1 MNRIKKLILLI
12 TLILITLS
20 NAFSISVFAAEKAD
34 LIQARDN
41 LQAVIDNQDK
51 SLNGNSYYEATSYHS
66 FLEAIN
72 VFGGILGVQA
82 VIDDDLA
89 EQNEID
95 DLVTAIN
102 DAIAGLVTYVTYNLV
117 LNNLNQA
124 KSITSNTY
132 TQDSIVLYYAELTRI
147 ELILFN
153 PTAGETIIAA
163 LNDDII
169 NAFTILLQLADNS
182 SLLETYNE
190 LINKDISEYTTNSGI
205 LYNLE
210 LDRLYDLIVSPNLD
224 ATLSQQI
231 INDLNIVE
239 DLLVDLPE
247 YSALQ
252 GAYDSTDEYKE
263 EDYSAS
269 SYQAMLDA
277 KSDALYTLSNLNATQ
292 TEVDLSETNLLN
304 AIAELSRKIDTI
316 YINEGDQLDIN
327 QYITLGQANVIN
339 YSVADD
345 EILTVDNTGQVQGI
359 GFGETTVSI
368 ELDNSAIEIITIFV
382 KAKPGVAVY
391 VLTFS
396 LPLASIGLGFGM
408 IYVKK
413 DTWKKIFN
421 VTKNLFKRKK

>member
-1 MNRIKKLILLI
+1 MNRIKKIILLI
-12 TLILITLS
+12 TLIFITLS

-41 LQAVIDNQDK
+41 LQAVIDNQDN

-72 VFGGILGVQA
+72 VFGGILGIQTL
-82 VIDDDLA
+82 IDDDLA
-89 EQNEID
+89 EQNEVD

-102 DAIAGLVTYVTYNLV
+102 NAIAGLVTYVTYNLV

-153 PTAGETIIAA
+153 PIAGETIIAA

-169 NAFTILLQLADNS
+169 NAFTILVQLADNS
-182 SLLETYNE
+182 DLLETYNE

-224 ATLSQQI
+224 STLSQQI
-231 INDLNIVE
+231 IDDLNIVE
-239 DLLVDLPE
+239 DLLVELPD

-252 GAYDSTDEYKE
+252 EAYDSTDEYKE

-316 YINEGDQLDIN
+316 YISEGDQLDIN
-327 QYITLGQANVIN
+327 QYITLGQANIIN
-339 YSVADD
+339 YSIADN
-345 EILTVDNTGQVQGI
+345 EILSVDNTGQVQGI

-368 ELDNSAIEIITIFV
+368 ELDNSAVEIITIFV

-413 DTWKKIFN
+413 DTWKRIFN

>member
-41 LQAVIDNQDK
+41 LQAVIDNQDN

-224 ATLSQQI
+224 STLSQQI

>member
-41 LQAVIDNQDK
+41 LQAVIDNQDN

-102 DAIAGLVTYVTYNLV
+102 EAIAGLVTYVTYNLV

-224 ATLSQQI
+224 STLSQQI

-277 KSDALYTLSNLNATQ
+277 KSNALYTLSNLNATQ

-316 YINEGDQLDIN
+316 YINEGNQLEIK

>member
-1 MNRIKKLILLI
+1 MNRIKKLILLL
-12 TLILITLS
+12 TLIFITLS

-41 LQAVIDNQDK
+41 LQAAIDNQDN

-95 DLVTAIN
+95 DLVVAIN

-132 TQDSIVLYYAELTRI
+132 TQDSIVIYYAELTRI

-153 PTAGETIIAA
+153 PTAGETIITA
-163 LNDDII
+163 LNNDII
-169 NAFTILLQLADNS
+169 NAFTILVQLADNS
-182 SLLETYNE
+182 GLLETYNE

-224 ATLSQQI
+224 STLSQQI
-231 INDLNIVE
+231 LNDLNVVE
-239 DLLVDLPE
+239 DLLVDLPD

-252 GAYDSTDEYKE
+252 EAFDLTDEYKE

-277 KSDALYTLSNLNATQ
+277 KSDALYALSNLNATQ
-292 TEVDLSETNLLN
+292 SEVDLSETILLN

-316 YINEGDQLDIN
+316 YISEGDQLDIN

-339 YSVADD
+339 YSVADT

-368 ELDNSAIEIITIFV
+368 ELDNDAIEIITIFV